1 MDLIGAEAGARSD
14 VRARRR
20 DVQLAGALLAGGGL
34 LFSFGAYQ
42 HGRADPPA
50 LVLIPLAV
58 ACGALLLRRIA
69 PVPAVVLG
77 AIAFAADEV
86 LGPSIATVLVF
97 AELLYDASLYGK
109 DWVGR
114 RILIATATATVA
126 IACVTLAVLRVPDAL
141 SLTVNA
147 GVLLLL
153 PPVTA
158 LEVRRYR
165 DRADAEKLRADQ
177 LARLAELDRQQAVAA
192 ERARMARELHDIVA
206 NHLSVIAIHATGAR
220 SVGADLDPRVSRALT
235 VIRENSVSGL
245 AEMRQMIELL
255 RDPNGGDEQL
265 RPRLKEIDK
274 LIAYARDAGL
284 AVSVSG
290 AVDPDRPL
298 PVAIDLAAFRV
309 VQESLTNA
317 VKHAS
322 GGRVEVTIAHQ
333 PSGLA
338 VTVASSGGAAAAVP
352 SAGLGLTGLRERV
365 ALLGG
370 AFEAGPRDG
379 GFRVHAELPA

>member
-1 MDLIGAEAGARSD
+1 MDLIGAEPAARSD

-20 DVQLAGALLAGGGL
+20 DLQLAAAFLAGGGL

-42 HGRADPPA
+42 HGRSDPSA
-50 LVLIPLAV
+50 LVLIPLVVGGA
-58 ACGALLLRRIA
+58 ALLLRRIA
-69 PVPAVVLG
+69 PLPAVVIG
-77 AIAFAADEV
+77 ALAFTADQV
-86 LGPSIATVLVF
+86 LGPSIAMVLVF
-97 AELLYDASLYGK
+97 AELLYDACLYGK
-109 DWVGR
+109 DWVVR
-114 RILIATATATVA
+114 RVLVAMAAATVA
-126 IACVTLAVLRVPDAL
+126 IACVTLALLRVPDAL
-141 SLTVNA
+141 TLAVNA
-147 GVLLLL
+147 AVLLLL
-153 PPVTA
+153 PPFTA

-165 DRADAEKLRADQ
+165 DRATAEKLRADQ
-177 LARLAELDRQQAVAA
+177 LARLAELDRQQAVVA
-192 ERARMARELHDIVA
+192 ERARMARELHDVVA

-220 SVGADLDPRVSRALT
+220 SVGRDLDPQVSRALA
-235 VIRENSVSGL
+235 VIRENSVRGL

-265 RPRLKEIDK
+265 RPRLEEIDR

-284 AVSVSG
+284 AVTVTG

-298 PVAIDLAAFRV
+298 PVATDLAAYRV

-322 GGRVEVTIAHQ
+322 GGSVDVTIAHE
-333 PSGLA
+333 STGLA
-338 VTVASSGGAAAAVP
+338 VTVASSGGAPAVVP
-352 SAGLGLTGLRERV
+352 SSGLGLTGLQERV

-379 GFRVHAELPA
+379 GFRVHAELPS